1 MFHAPS
7 STSNCL
13 TFLETGVLPIDYEI
27 HIRQLMFLYHIL
39 SLTNDDP
46 VRLCYQEQKKY
57 PAPSWA
63 NEVSAL
69 RSKYEIEESDEEIP
83 DITKRQ
89 WKRIV
94 KTKVRQYA
102 FENLIKE
109 SETQKGSQN
118 KYINLNK
125 QSYLTELSPARARTI
140 FWIRTGTI
148 DLRTTRKYKYG
159 DNTTCRLCET
169 EDETVTHIV
178 NSCPKIPRTLDVP
191 DVYTTNCEQLHKV
204 ADRINAF
211 LDLVKEKELESEDEN
226 T

>member
-1 MFHAPS
+1 MGLFAIETLLLLYKSLFLAVVLYNAQAWSNLNNRDRINLQTIQLKYLKRMFHAPS

-118 KYINLNK
+118 KYTNLNK
-125 QSYLTELSPARARTI
+125 QSYL
-140 FWIRTGTI
+140 
-148 DLRTTRKYKYG
+148 
-159 DNTTCRLCET
+159 N
-169 EDETVTHIV
+169 
-178 NSCPKIPRTLDVP
+178 RTL
-191 DVYTTNCEQLHKV
+191 
-204 ADRINAF
+204 A
-211 LDLVKEKELESEDEN
+211 S
-226 T
+226 